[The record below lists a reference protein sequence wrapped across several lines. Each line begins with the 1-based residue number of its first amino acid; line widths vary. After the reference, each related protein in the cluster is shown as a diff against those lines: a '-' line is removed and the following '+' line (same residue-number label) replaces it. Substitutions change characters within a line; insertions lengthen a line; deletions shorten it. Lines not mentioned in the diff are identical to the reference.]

1 MFPPAYATIETSK
14 QVETGDEHVEE
25 VLKQIM
31 GSLGTIQADI
41 KDLKTD
47 VAGLKT
53 DVARLKT
60 DVAGLKAE
68 VGGLKAEV
76 GGLKTDVAGLK
87 SDVADLRERVA
98 GLEEGQQQV
107 VARMSDLEAS
117 QQRVIARLGHL
128 EAGQLTL
135 EQGQREVLQV
145 VRRIEERQNDDVI
158 ALLKRVDANTQEKE
172 YEVQTLNK
180 RVFKLEVEFE
190 KLSDKNAKS
199 AG

>member
-1 MFPPAYATIETSK
+1 
-14 QVETGDEHVEE
+14 VEE

-53 DVARLKT
+53 DVA
-60 DVAGLKAE
+60 
-68 VGGLKAEV
+68 
-76 GGLKTDVAGLK
+76 GLKTDVAGLK

-107 VARMSDLEAS
+107 VVRMSDLEAS

-145 VRRIEERQNDDVI
+145 VRRIEEHQNDDVI

-199 AG
+199 TG

>member
-1 MFPPAYATIETSK
+1 M
-14 QVETGDEHVEE
+14 EE

-53 DVARLKT
+53 DVAGLKT

-68 VGGLKAEV
+68 VGGLK
-76 GGLKTDVAGLK
+76 
-87 SDVADLRERVA
+87 SDVADLKERVA

-107 VARMSDLEAS
+107 IARMSDLEAS